1 MQAEL
6 VLRWLHVI
14 GATVILGTGSG
25 IAFFLLM
32 AHRTKNPTFIAQT
45 ANIVIVAD
53 WMFTASAVVLQPI
66 TGFLLAQRLGW
77 SMQEG
82 WIVASLALYLIAG
95 AFWLPVVWI
104 QYRIRDLAAEAAR
117 TGTPL
122 PPRYF
127 TLYRIWFAFGV
138 PGFGSVLIIIWLM
151 LARPMIGI

>member
-1 MQAEL
+1 MEAEL
-6 VLRWLHVI
+6 ILRWLHVI
-14 GATVILGTGSG
+14 GAAVILGTGSG

-77 SMQEG
+77 SLREG

-151 LARPMIGI
+151 LARTSIGI

>member
-14 GATVILGTGSG
+14 GAAVILGTGSG

-32 AHRTKNPTFIAQT
+32 AHRPKNAVFIAQT

-53 WMFTASAVVLQPI
+53 WVFTASAVVLQPI

-77 SMQEG
+77 SMREG
-82 WIVASLALYLIAG
+82 WIVASLVLYLIAG

-104 QYRIRDLAAEAAR
+104 QYRIRDLAAGAAR
-117 TGTPL
+117 TGAPL

-127 TLYRIWFAFGV
+127 TLYRVWFAFGV

>member
-14 GATVILGTGSG
+14 GAAVILGTGSG

-32 AHRTKNPTFIAQT
+32 AHRTKNAVFIAQT

-53 WMFTASAVVLQPI
+53 WVFTASAVVLQPI

-77 SMQEG
+77 SMREG
-82 WIVASLALYLIAG
+82 WIVASLVLYLIAG

-104 QYRIRDLAAEAAR
+104 QYRIRDLAAGAAR
-117 TGTPL
+117 TGAPL

-127 TLYRIWFAFGV
+127 TLYRVWFAFGV

>member
-14 GATVILGTGSG
+14 GAAVILGTGSG

-32 AHRTKNPTFIAQT
+32 AHRTKNAVFIAQT

-53 WMFTASAVVLQPI
+53 WVFTASAVVLQPI
-66 TGFLLAQRLGW
+66 TGFLLAQRLVW
-77 SMQEG
+77 SMREG

-117 TGTPL
+117 TGAPL

-127 TLYRIWFAFGV
+127 TLYWIWFAFGV

>member
-14 GATVILGTGSG
+14 GAAVILGTGSG

-32 AHRTKNPTFIAQT
+32 AHRTKNAVFIAQT

-53 WMFTASAVVLQPI
+53 WVFTASAVVLQPI

-77 SMQEG
+77 SMREG

-104 QYRIRDLAAEAAR
+104 QYRIRDLAAGAAR
-117 TGTPL
+117 TGAPFHHGIS
-122 PPRYF
+122 PC
-127 TLYRIWFAFGV
+127 I
-138 PGFGSVLIIIWLM
+138 GFGLPS
-151 LARPMIGI
+151 AFPGSGRCSSSSG